1 MIETVSLRQVPP
13 PNMAPIDFETEV
25 VSLPLQGRLPDGLRG
40 TLVRNGPNPRVPDPK
55 EHWFVGDGMLHAFT
69 IADGQVHYRNRWV
82 RTERWQAADA
92 AARNPAAR
100 LHNEP
105 PESAPPAQ
113 NNGAANTN
121 VIRHAGRVLALEE
134 AHLPIAMDLATL
146 ATLGST
152 DFGGGLHDRFTA
164 HPKTDPDTGE
174 LLFFGYGWPESLSSG
189 MNFGTISKDG
199 RVTRFERFEAPY
211 PSMVHDFAVSA
222 GHVLFPVMPLTA
234 SRARAEAGRPPFA
247 WEPQYG
253 TRVGIMPR
261 HGSVADLAWW
271 SGPACYVFH
280 VMNAW
285 DFDGSVFADVMR
297 YDTPPLFPLPD
308 GSRVSEAPPLARLV
322 RWQFDL
328 ADPKRELRETLLEKI
343 PGEFPRIDDR
353 RAGLPYRHGWF
364 AGHALGAG
372 GEPRMYASVVHLDH
386 ATAQRDIYTFDAP
399 DHVSEPVFVPRAP
412 DAEEGDGWLLA
423 TVWRGATNCS
433 DLVIFD
439 ARHVAAGPVC
449 MASLPHRVPDGFH
462 GNWFAADPAA

>member
-1 MIETVSLRQVPP
+1 
-13 PNMAPIDFETEV
+13 
-25 VSLPLQGRLPDGLRG
+25 
-40 TLVRNGPNPRVPDPK
+40 
-55 EHWFVGDGMLHAFT
+55 
-69 IADGQVHYRNRWV
+69 
-82 RTERWQAADA
+82 
-92 AARNPAAR
+92 
-100 LHNEP
+100 
-105 PESAPPAQ
+105 
-113 NNGAANTN
+113 
-121 VIRHAGRVLALEE
+121 
-134 AHLPIAMDLATL
+134 
-146 ATLGST
+146 
-152 DFGGGLHDRFTA
+152 
-164 HPKTDPDTGE
+164 
-174 LLFFGYGWPESLSSG
+174 
-189 MNFGTISKDG
+189 
-199 RVTRFERFEAPY
+199 
-211 PSMVHDFAVSA
+211 MVHDFAVSA

-261 HGSVADLAWW
+261 HGSVAGLAWW

-372 GEPRMYASVVHLDH
+372 GEPHLSASVVHIDH
-386 ATAQRDIYTFDAP
+386 ATPRRDIHTFDAP
-399 DHVSEPVFVPRAP
+399 DHVSEPVFVPLAP
-412 DAEEGDGWLLA
+412 DAGEGDGWLLA
-423 TVWRGATNCS
+423 TVWRAAEDRSDVAVFDTAGIERGPIAT
-433 DLVIFD
+433 I
-439 ARHVAAGPVC
+439 R
-449 MASLPHRVPDGFH
+449 LPHRVPAGFH
-462 GNWFAADPAA
+462 GNWVAAGV